1 MAKKRAAI
9 LISGRGSNMEAL
21 INAAR
26 DPDYPAEIVGVIA
39 NKPDAAG
46 LEFARGAGLVTAVVR
61 LKDFPDKAAADAE
74 IDAHLSAWGI
84 DLVCLAGFMRLLGP
98 EFCENWQG
106 RILNIHPA
114 LLPKFPGLNTHERA
128 IAAGETEHGCTVHF
142 VTAGMDEGPAIGQ
155 ASVPILPSDTPETL
169 GARVLAEEH
178 RLYPACLAAVARG
191 RTRLT

>member
-46 LEFARGAGLVTAVVR
+46 LEFARKAGLATAVVR
-61 LKDFPDKAAADAE
+61 LKDFSDKAAADAE
-74 IDAHLSAWGI
+74 ISAHLSAWGI

-114 LLPKFPGLNTHERA
+114 LLPKFPGLDTHERA
-128 IAAGETEHGCTVHF
+128 IAAGESEHGCTVHF
-142 VTAGMDEGPAIGQ
+142 VTAGMDEGPVIGQ
-155 ASVPILPSDTPETL
+155 SSVPVLPGDTPDTL

-191 RTRLT
+191 RTTLG

>member
-1 MAKKRAAI
+1 MARKRAAI

-26 DPDYPAEIVGVIA
+26 DPGYPAEIVGVIA
-39 NKPDAAG
+39 NKSDAAG
-46 LEFARGAGLVTAVVR
+46 LEFARAEGLVTAVVR

-74 IDAHLSAWGI
+74 IESHLSAWGI

-114 LLPKFPGLNTHERA
+114 LLPSFPGLDTHARA
-128 IAAGETEHGCTVHF
+128 LAAGVAEHGCTVHF
-142 VTAGMDEGPAIGQ
+142 VTAGMDEGPVIGQ
-155 ASVPILPSDTPETL
+155 ASVPVMPGDTPETL

-178 RLYPACLAAVARG
+178 RLYPACLAAVAQG
-191 RTRLT
+191 RTTLG